1 MQEYQVMASIYG
13 DLLEPSVVQ
22 RINPCNITCHTSIHT
37 MLCDSIEALRDLFL
51 DKYGEECG
59 HLHGYVYLYAQIN
72 NKWQRITD

>member
-22 RINPCNITCHTSIHT
+22 RINPYNITCHTRIHT
-37 MLCDSIEALRDLFL
+37 IACEFIEELRDLFL
-51 DKYGEECG
+51 DKYSEECSF
-59 HLHGYVYLYAQIN
+59 LRGYVYLYAKID